1 MAVDKRIPRV
11 LNSDADSKTINK
23 VSMLDALNF
32 YSGPDNEGFQNGVK
46 SDSGEG
52 VLKNIKG
59 TQEVFVHEGEE
70 LPTNCRVLGSVED
83 PKTSIT
89 YFFVYSTNGTDHG
102 VWAYDKNDVLN
113 TITPGVESSNTP
125 FIRLIYKSKQFNF
138 PQNGFVKGDIVYSN
152 ASRSFPSEMG
162 DAFEKDVIIYFTD
175 GSNEPRKINAYR
187 AFVESSGSNIYSGD
201 VYAEADFITACPK
214 TPLKPIAFSFSQ
226 DEEKSV
232 NNFSRSPGF
241 QFAYQHIYIDGFE
254 SAISPYS
261 DVAIPPVLINQ
272 GAATNVN
279 DIVENRCDLTIP
291 GSGPEIKSV
300 RLLARQGNTGSF
312 LIVDEVDAQPDPF
325 VYKFYN
331 DRILKGV
338 STDTVNKQFDSLP
351 RSAKAQTV
359 SSNRLMYGN
368 YLDGFNPPN
377 VTASCTV
384 SYKERPED
392 FLQFAIRHIPSVA
405 QHGFFTSG
413 QTISDGNSFYLD
425 FTEIPDTLPEGT
437 SVSFSLT
444 ISPQR
449 NWHLYKN
456 QTTSQTVQRG
466 PQAPSNLNNLHN
478 EVNFNQSNS
487 LFGAQDQDDISGL
500 AIGNEIYEAHVDA
513 ENIFSEDNVSGD
525 LHPAG
530 GKIWGG
536 PIDEIGAANNQ
547 GLLAIGSSWKRVFAP
562 SLNVN
567 NLDQGTSWAS
577 EVPDGMIASCG
588 TSASNPIIIEG
599 QPITFKVSFLVT
611 SELNQARRKFAVASA
626 FALTNPNIPEGY
638 DFLNECDGIR
648 LLEAQSRYTYSFD
661 LGLQGGDIIEQHP
674 LYEPGNTTIP
684 SSTPKKHSGKICA
697 VHGRIETD
705 NGLKGSSVSG
715 VPVGYFIVN
724 KGTPTFGLRQLNQ
737 RYYHPT
743 EFPQGP
749 AQDHA
754 YYDEY
759 LGTNYASFLTSI
771 GVGSTN
777 HAADNA
783 CLLNLGLRDIQD
795 VEIHTCIHDTKRQF
809 DNYTTPKTQWI
820 VLDDAALDEIQ
831 ETQDLDGWLDS
842 QAGYSSSN
850 FQGFANVPG
859 GNGGVPAINA
869 TNGYANQVGR
879 LDYPILDGPTF
890 IQGVGAVQNFV
901 GTYGNPVISNSIITD
916 FAFSFS
922 LNVSVMDGE
931 GGPGGGP
938 AQGFAEE
945 GSNHPYD
952 ICRLYNQGSVTVNPG
967 FQIINASQ
975 YIYYAGTV
983 FYGGCMTPFKLTG
996 ESNITLGSGQQPT
1009 ILPFL
1014 LNRSDVALSVDGYS
1028 VNPKFEYQ
1036 IPQGPPPTLDGIV
1049 GEIYNSFDNDGGTG
1063 VPSVNFKLQQS
1074 PAEAINVNTSFAS
1087 GGENYGEGN
1096 ESFKTKANHSFGVVY
1111 YDERGRHG
1119 FVHPLKIE
1127 RPDGT
1132 LVDSQYVKALGERTS
1147 DEGLGSVEINLTLN
1161 GEPPEWAHTYKIVY
1175 GGNTTVQDFVQYT
1188 IGAAFV
1194 GGDPGDVAPG
1204 GDTNKNIYL
1213 SLNYLQGHP
1222 VSYVSAFGAR
1232 TPEGGLN
1239 LYKFEE
1245 GDKLN
1250 VISYGPGNERIYVDH
1265 QFEIVDLVNLGATD
1279 NPLTSQENPEENQKG
1294 QFLVVRDNASASG
1307 FNHSSVAFTDQSN
1320 WEKNCTVE
1328 LRTDKKNL
1336 DPEDQVYYESS
1347 DSYRVLKTATG
1358 QLIHEEN
1365 PVTLSKGDVWFR
1377 RVATNVKQIQS
1388 GNYIDIIV
1396 NDDGADPAPQ
1406 PNFTNVYLET
1416 ESASDLFRS
1425 NSLSYKGRPNVVFE
1439 GEAEIRREATITYS
1453 DPSNPES
1460 KILNYPSFNA
1470 SLANFKDLSERYGDI
1485 QYIGDHNGYIYVI
1498 QKERISMIPTDKNVL
1513 SDASGAS
1520 QLIASLNVL
1529 GEIITYPEVS
1539 GCDDDPSS
1547 VYDSGS
1553 NVYFCNKE
1561 LSKVYRWT
1569 RSGGVEDISE
1579 KGVSSFIR
1587 AALQRAMNTGQV
1599 RVVGGFDPLKDEY
1612 LLSIQNLEEYDTPV
1626 NIEIVNQPLQTIA
1639 PEDEDDGS
1647 EEGGDTEALGG
1658 NLEVIPDSLTFN
1670 NVEIGQT
1677 ADQVV
1682 IFRTT
1687 TNDPINIDSISF
1699 TNPEFSI
1706 SPAQPFPIVLIPEFG
1721 ITNIPVSVFF
1731 TPSST
1736 DTISGEMEIITNDPN
1751 QALVTIDVE
1760 GNGIS
1765 TLSPGGDPIVSPA
1778 TVAFTEAYNDFYL
1791 TNISPEDMSAELAI
1805 DYLKDLKDDPNEA
1818 NHPTFSK
1825 IFELLSITN
1834 RIKTRRFLSDTLGSI
1849 SYDGVGSVGATEL
1862 DGEIGAIEL
1871 TAFLS
1876 TYQTTYDTES
1886 SMFTES
1892 EPTPTVLPPPSTS
1905 SLPLFNNTQEAVDY
1919 LIAAGNMTVWN
1930 FYQFFS
1936 QAQMADFRHLYN
1948 VNNVGTI
1955 TITDFL
1961 EILAVFG
1968 GEFLGSETAFNSSYP
1983 GPTIENPEF
1992 TAEQVLGFIQQQH
2005 LSGVDPMTV
2014 GQFYQLGQYIRSE
2027 IRLNGT
2033 APGEYAAQGGT
2044 TQEDGNNTTFSV
2056 TTADL
2061 LIFLGLIPSGVTGGT
2076 NDWVYDMNDPIFGL

>member
-1 MAVDKRIPRV
+1 MAVDKRIPRF

-23 VSMLDALNF
+23 VSMRDALNF

-59 TQEVFVHEGEE
+59 TQEVFIHEGEE

-89 YFFVYSTNGTDHG
+89 YFFVYSTNGTNHG

-113 TITPGVESSNTP
+113 TVTPGVESSNTP

-162 DAFEKDVIIYFTD
+162 DAFDKDVIIYFTD

-187 AFVESSGSNIYSGD
+187 AFVESSGSDIYSGD

-214 TPLKPIAFSFSQ
+214 TPLKPITFSFSQ

-261 DVAIPPVLINQ
+261 NVAIPPVLVNQ

-312 LIVDEVDAQPDPF
+312 LIVDEVEAQPDPF
-325 VYKFYN
+325 VYRFYN

-384 SYKERPED
+384 SYKERPDD

-413 QTISDGNSFYLD
+413 QDISDGNSFYLD

-437 SVSFSLT
+437 SISFSLT

-449 NWHLYKN
+449 NWHLYRN

-466 PQAPSNLNNLHN
+466 PQTPSNLNNLHN

-500 AIGNEIYEAHVDA
+500 TIGNEIYEAHVDA
-513 ENIFSEDNVSGD
+513 ENIYSEDNASGD

-536 PIDEIGAANNQ
+536 PIDEIGALNNH
-547 GLLAIGSSWKRVFAP
+547 GILAIGSTWKRVFAP
-562 SLNVN
+562 NLNVN
-567 NLDQGTSWAS
+567 NEDQGASWAS

-599 QPITFKVSFLVT
+599 QPITFKLSFLVT
-611 SELNQARRKFAVASA
+611 SELNEARRKFAVASA
-626 FALTNPNIPEGY
+626 FALTNPNIPEQY

-661 LGLQGGDIIEQHP
+661 LGLQGGDLIEQHP

-737 RYYHPT
+737 RYYDPT
-743 EFPQGP
+743 EFPLGP

-754 YYDEY
+754 YYDEQ

-777 HAADNA
+777 YTADNA

-795 VEIHTCIHDTKRQF
+795 VEIHTCIHDTKKQF
-809 DNYTTPKTQWI
+809 DNYTVPKSQWI

-842 QAGYSSSN
+842 QAGYNSSS

-879 LDYPILDGPTF
+879 LDYPILDEPTF
-890 IQGVGAVQNFV
+890 IQNVGAVENIE
-901 GTYGNPVISNSIITD
+901 GLYGNPVISNSIIND
-916 FAFSFS
+916 FAFIFS
-922 LNVSVMDGE
+922 QNISVMDGE

-967 FQIINASQ
+967 YQTINASP
-975 YIYYAGTV
+975 YLYYAGTV
-983 FYGGCMTPFKLTG
+983 FYGGCMTPFKVTG
-996 ESNITLGSGQQPT
+996 EANITLGSGQQPT

-1014 LNRSDVALSVDGYS
+1014 LNRSDVTPFEGSYS

-1036 IPQGPPPTLDGIV
+1036 IPQGPTPTLDGIV

-1250 VISYGPGNERIYVDH
+1250 VISYGPGQERIYVDH
-1265 QFEIVDLVNLGATD
+1265 QFEIVDLVNLGVTD

-1320 WEKNCTVE
+1320 WEKNCIVE

-1358 QLIHEEN
+1358 ELIHEEN

-1377 RVATNVKQIQS
+1377 KVATNVKQIQS
-1388 GNYIDIIV
+1388 GNYIDIII

-1498 QKERISMIPTDKNVL
+1498 QKERISMIPTGKNVL

-1626 NIEIVNQPLQTIA
+1626 NIEIVDQPLQTIT
-1639 PEDEDDGS
+1639 PQDEDDGS
-1647 EEGGDTEALGG
+1647 EGGGDTEALGG
-1658 NLEVIPDSLTFN
+1658 NLEVIPDLVTFN
-1670 NVEIGQT
+1670 NVPIGQT
-1677 ADQVV
+1677 DSQL
-1682 IFRTT
+1682 IMLRTT
-1687 TNDPINIDSISF
+1687 TNDPINVESISF

-1706 SPAQPFPIVLIPEFG
+1706 NPAQAFPIVLIPEFG
-1721 ITNIPVSVFF
+1721 FTNIPVSVFF

-1736 DTISGEMEIITNDPN
+1736 DTISGEIEFTTNDPN
-1751 QALVTIDVE
+1751 QPTVVIDIE
-1760 GNGIS
+1760 GNGAS
-1765 TLSPGGDPIVSPA
+1765 AEEDTSGAVSA
-1778 TVAFTEAYNDFYL
+1778 AAIAFTEAYNDFYL

-1805 DYLKDLKDDPNEA
+1805 DYLKDLKNDPNA
-1818 NHPTFSK
+1818 INHPTFSNL
-1825 IFELLSITN
+1825 FDLLNEIDDSLYA
-1834 RIKTRRFLSDTLGSI
+1834 KFRFDYNGDGSI
-1849 SYDGVGSVGATEL
+1849 DTTDL
-1862 DGEIGAIEL
+1862 LLFL
-1871 TAFLS
+1871 TA
-1876 TYQTTYDTES
+1876 YDTQYDTNG
-1886 SMFTES
+1886 SMFIPQQAGSTD
-1892 EPTPTVLPPPSTS
+1892 LPPPPTS
-1905 SLPLFNNTQEAVDY
+1905 SLPLFNSTQDAVDY
-1919 LIAAGNMTVWN
+1919 LIAAGELKVWE
-1930 FYQFFS
+1930 FYQYFS
-1936 QAQMADFRHLYN
+1936 QSQMQDFRHLYN
-1948 VNNVGTI
+1948 VNNLGSI

-1961 EILAVFG
+1961 VFLSEFG
-1968 GEFLGSETAFNSSYP
+1968 TEFLGSDSAFGTNYP
-1983 GPTIENPEF
+1983 GPTIQNPEF
-1992 TAEQVLGFIQQQH
+1992 TTSQVLGFIQQQH
-2005 LSGVDPMTV
+2005 ISGTDPMTV
-2014 GQFYQLGQYIRSE
+2014 AQFYQLAQYINPAV
-2027 IRLNGT
+2027 RLNGN
-2033 APGEYAAQGGT
+2033 APSEYLSQGGT
-2044 TQEDGNNTTFSV
+2044 TQEDGYSTTFSI
-2056 TTADL
+2056 TTADM
-2061 LIFLGLIPSGVTGGT
+2061 LIFLSLIPSGVTGGT
-2076 NDWVYDMNDPIFGL
+2076 NDWTYNLNDPIFA